1 MNKYQIIMRVAVVAL
16 IALFVMIGLLMEGFF
31 ADRIIPLFG

>member
-31 ADRIIPLFG
+31 RG